1 MKKSVLLTFILI
13 LCCMIEVEAQNGVVI
28 QKTDNTVTSF
38 DLQTNGGIYFSSNT
52 MTVIDNQGI
61 STSYAISDIEKIYFE
76 SLNSISEINN
86 NENVFLYPNPAKDY
100 IKIANLNGKTKVKI
114 FSLDGKMLYSNDYLL
129 QSSIDISSLKEG
141 LYVIKVDNKTLK
153 FSKL

>member
-1 MKKSVLLTFILI
+1 MKKPIFLTLIMILFCI
-13 LCCMIEVEAQNGVVI
+13 VGAKAQNGIVV
-28 QKTDNTVTSF
+28 QKTDNTATSF

-76 SLNSISEINN
+76 SLSSISEINN

-114 FSLDGKMLYSNDYLL
+114 FSLDGKMLYNNDYFL